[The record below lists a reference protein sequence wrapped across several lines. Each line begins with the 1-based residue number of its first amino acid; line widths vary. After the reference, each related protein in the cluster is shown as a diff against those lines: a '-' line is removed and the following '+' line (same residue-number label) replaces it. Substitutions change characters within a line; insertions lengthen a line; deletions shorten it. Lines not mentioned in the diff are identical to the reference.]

1 MQIQTNPF
9 RMKRDEYFRILVR
22 NYFRRRLWFYI
33 LIYSFTALLVGLHV
47 ATKTE
52 FQPGFLFFIIFLL
65 LLPFFILYGFGA
77 IREVRKMKSFTGS
90 VFLR

>member
-22 NYFRRRLWFYI
+22 NYFRRRLWFYT
-33 LIYSFTALLVGLHV
+33 LIYSFTALLIGLHV

-52 FQPGFLFFIIFLL
+52 FQPGFLFSIIAAIFLSCMVL
-65 LLPFFILYGFGA
+65 ALYG
-77 IREVRKMKSFTGS
+77 K
-90 VFLR
+90 